1 MIIPTL
7 FSSAILKG
15 STTSLVGSGGVYTHT
30 HTPDHTVC
38 THMHTHRAHI
48 HALIHTYAYAYVCM
62 PGEMWSTKLE
72 ELKHTCEREMWT
84 TKLEELKHTCEREMW
99 STKLEE
105 HTCAGEMW
113 STKLEELKHTCT
125 RERLTF
131 PLELIK
137 KTDGETVKKVSY
149 QWSRWCLSTLRVVIA
164 SSLQALYPRTL
175 PSALGQATLPSHVGR
190 K

>member
-7 FSSAILKG
+7 FSSSILKG
-15 STTSLVGSGGVYTHT
+15 STTSLVGSGGVYTHPHP
-30 HTPDHTVC
+30 HTPDHTAC

-72 ELKHTCEREMWT
+72 ELKHTCARET
-84 TKLEELKHTCEREMW
+84 
-99 STKLEE
+99 
-105 HTCAGEMW
+105 W
-113 STKLEELKHTCT
+113 STKLEELKHTCV

-131 PLELIK
+131 PLQLIK
-137 KTDGETVKKVSY
+137 KADGETVKKVSY

-175 PSALGQATLPSHVGR
+175 PSTLGQASLPSHVGC
-190 K
+190 KWCILINQVGHV